1 MIKRNVKKNKNR
13 LKQNIIYYIINMVN
27 YHNGKIYKIVSDSEP
42 NKVYIGSTT
51 QQLSKRLG
59 GHVSDYICFLNGK
72 HHFVTSFDLLKNND
86 YQILLIEN
94 VNCENKEELHKKEG
108 EWIRKYKND
117 NELEDCIN
125 KHIAGRTK
133 KEYNFDNKV
142 KVREYK
148 KQYHEDNRD
157 KISKKKKLYRENN
170 KDKIKEYRENNKDKM
185 KEYYEK
191 NKDKI
196 KENNRIK
203 VNCQYCNCN
212 INKCGIVRHH
222 KTIKCKAKQLELN
235 ITI

>member
-94 VNCENKEELHKKEG
+94 VSCENREELHKKEG
-108 EWIRKYKND
+108 EWIKKYKNND
-117 NELEDCIN
+117 DLEECIN
-125 KHIAGRTK
+125 KCIVGRT
-133 KEYNFDNKV
+133 
-142 KVREYK
+142 
-148 KQYHEDNRD
+148 
-157 KISKKKKLYRENN
+157 S
-170 KDKIKEYRENNKDKM
+170 
-185 KEYYEK
+185 KEYYNDNREAVLIQKKIYQEK

-196 KENNRIK
+196 QQYMKDHYKQNHDKIKRDIELYNEKNRIK
-203 VNCQYCNCN
+203 VNCEYCNSTLFK
-212 INKCGIVRHH
+212 IYMAKH
-222 KTIKCKAKQLELN
+222 KRTKKCKAKQLELN